1 MHRIFRVK
9 AYEAEHGPHFNEEHA
24 RKAVSKME
32 NEDGTRGPHWSVEET
47 TALASQYG
55 INLGSRFNRYDWFVA
70 LNMVYSDYYKVIIS
84 MTNSNSTKHF
94 VELAKA
100 WINDKDIDEGKM
112 WYYYIYVMCDKIRQA
127 EMECYEEEVE
137 KRDKYED
144 DDDDEF
150 ERIGLF
156 RRGGRRGGMMRG
168 ALASELNSDA
178 NTNLLM
184 QAINGNKDAINNLA
198 NTLNCD
204 INSVQ
209 TALNTINS
217 GVSQI
222 SCDTKLSSCEV
233 INAITSGN
241 ASLASQLASCCCNVR
256 ESICGV
262 NNNITKMGYESQL
275 SVCNQ
280 TNTLQ
285 NAITN
290 GFNSLMADNASKFNI
305 VGAKIDAQTQIIN
318 DKFCQ
323 LEMRE
328 MQNKIDALRED
339 KQALQLSAS
348 QQAQTANI
356 VNQIRPVPVPAYLTC
371 NPYGCQGGLNDYG
384 YGYGYGYNNGCG
396 CGC

>member
-1 MHRIFRVK
+1 MLEDRIIVQ
-9 AYEAEHGPHFNEEHA
+9 
-24 RKAVSKME
+24 
-32 NEDGTRGPHWSVEET
+32 DRGIDAGLAALMQNANKGMDPAALMAMMNNGGFGGNGGWWWIWIILIFFCWGGFGNNGFGRGSND
-47 TALASQYG
+47 ASYLASQ
-55 INLGSRFNRYDWFVA
+55 
-70 LNMVYSDYYKVIIS
+70 LN
-84 MTNSNSTKHF
+84 N
-94 VELAKA
+94 
-100 WINDKDIDEGKM
+100 
-112 WYYYIYVMCDKIRQA
+112 
-127 EMECYEEEVE
+127 
-137 KRDKYED
+137 
-144 DDDDEF
+144 
-150 ERIGLF
+150 
-156 RRGGRRGGMMRG
+156 
-168 ALASELNSDA
+168 DA
-178 NTNLLM
+178 NTSCLM
-184 QAINGNKDAINNLA
+184 QAINGNKDAINSLA
-198 NTLNCD
+198 STLNCD

-241 ASLASQLASCCCNVR
+241 ANLASQLASCCCTTQR
-256 ESICGV
+256 SIDAV

-285 NAITN
+285 NAITS
-290 GFNSLMADNASKFNI
+290 GFNALMADNASKFNI

-356 VNQIRPVPVPAYLTC
+356 VNQIRPCPVPAYLTC
-371 NPYGCQGGLNDYG
+371 NPFGCQGGLNDYG

-396 CGC
+396 C